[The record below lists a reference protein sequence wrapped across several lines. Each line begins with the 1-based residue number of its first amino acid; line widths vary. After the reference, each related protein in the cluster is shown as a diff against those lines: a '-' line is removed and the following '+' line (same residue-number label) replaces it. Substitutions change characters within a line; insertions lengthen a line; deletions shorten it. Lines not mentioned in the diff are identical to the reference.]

1 MEQHHSFRRLLQNLA
16 EDQSLHKN
24 RRGATRFSAL
34 GSQPLTALFHHPL
47 IPWMPQVALP
57 YINITATFSPAA
69 PIGEMP
75 SFMGSS
81 MGSMGS
87 STTPGVFPMES
98 GSLFSSPTPAAA
110 VSNSQPQ
117 EVSQLLLL
125 QNVWIESAFFD
136 TKAAKGLIHMIA
148 GCPTF
153 CLRQPGPCLALH

>member
-1 MEQHHSFRRLLQNLA
+1 MELHHSFPRLLQSLA
-16 EDQSLHKN
+16 EDQSHHRN

-34 GSQPLTALFHHPL
+34 VLQPLTALFHHPL

-98 GSLFSSPTPAAA
+98 GSLFSSPTPAA

-125 QNVWIESAFFD
+125 GNVWIESAFFD
-136 TKAAKGLIHMIA
+136 TKAANGLIHI
-148 GCPTF
+148 
-153 CLRQPGPCLALH
+153 